1 MRLFLLVV
9 LGFSVSVFYSGAA
22 VLDNSALLPKIVPDG
37 QVKLEKLSADAT
49 ASPDW
54 VKSLIIVEANPAA
67 ASTDGTLIGLT
78 RLLDHLAE
86 TGVNAVWLT
95 PLQEGRHY
103 GNYGIHTLNRA
114 LTGGDTMPER
124 WKVLRN
130 FVDAAHRRNIRVFF
144 DIVSWGVNEKAPL
157 YKEKPEWFSGPS
169 KPGYHGYNWDWNNP
183 DLREWYASRL
193 VETVLMTGVDG
204 FRCDCAPRYAGYE
217 PFRVVRERLLNL
229 GRKIILISEHAS
241 ERKGVFDFDQLAF
254 CTIGKSMMEG
264 NMLTERSIVDVV
276 RNGDMLGN
284 VDVEAPRGRERYY
297 SFPLSCH
304 DSQSYTAKGDPV
316 RFGYQALFSPFI
328 PIWYLGEEWNNSYTR
343 NDPPH
348 WLHANAIDWKQLD
361 TNRSFFESIKRMIR
375 IRREYPEIFEYFPA
389 DHRNSNI
396 VGVSTDRS
404 DLLAAYARF
413 RNGIAVFVV
422 PNDKPEPAKIRV
434 AIPYDKLGI
443 AQSGPV
449 TVTDLMANQ
458 TLCSGE
464 ADKFSSFDVE
474 LPGRT
479 LGVYLVA
486 SGKK

>member
-1 MRLFLLVV
+1 MKLFFFIAL
-9 LGFSVSVFYSGAA
+9 FFFVSVFRSGATA
-22 VLDNSALLPKIVPDG
+22 LDNSQLLPKIVPDS

-54 VKSLIIVEANPAA
+54 VKSLIIVEANPTA
-67 ASTDGTLIGLT
+67 ASTDGTLAGLT

-86 TGVNAVWLT
+86 TGVNAVWIT

-114 LTGGDTMPER
+114 LIGADTMPER
-124 WKVLRN
+124 WSVLRN

-144 DIVSWGVNEKAPL
+144 DIISWGVNENAPL

-169 KPGYHGYNWDWNNP
+169 VPGYQGYNWNWNNP
-183 DLREWYASRL
+183 ELCEWYESRL
-193 VETVLMTGVDG
+193 VEMVLMTGVDG

-229 GRKIILISEHAS
+229 GRKIVLISEHGS

-254 CTIGKSMMEG
+254 CTIGKSLMEG
-264 NMLTERSIVDVV
+264 NMLTEKNIVDVV

-284 VDVEAPRGRERYY
+284 VDVEAPCGRKRYY

-328 PIWYLGEEWNNSYTR
+328 PIWYLGEEWNNSYTCY
-343 NDPPH
+343 NPPH
-348 WLHANAIDWKQLD
+348 WLYANAIDWKQRE

-389 DHRNSNI
+389 DHRDSNI
-396 VGVSTDRS
+396 AGVPTDRN
-404 DLLAAYARF
+404 DLLPAYARF
-413 RNGIAVFVV
+413 RNGTAILVV
-422 PNDKPEPAKIRV
+422 PNDKSEPAKIRV
-434 AIPYDKLGI
+434 EIPYDKIGI
-443 AQSGPV
+443 ARSGSV
-449 TVTDLMANQ
+449 TVQDLMAGK
-458 TLCSGE
+458 TLCSCETG
-464 ADKFSSFDVE
+464 KFDIE

-479 LGVYLVA
+479 LGIYLIA
-486 SGKK
+486 SKKK